1 MDGEG
6 GGKRGGERAVVL
18 VLTAIQVLH
27 MTDFVIVMPLGPQFM
42 AMFGLSPQQF
52 SLVVSSYTF
61 AAFASGLLG
70 ALVIDRF
77 DRKRAL
83 LVLFAGFTLANLA
96 CAAADSFV
104 WLVVARIMA
113 GGFGGVLGALTFAII
128 GDRIPFERRGQATG
142 IVMSGFA
149 VASVLGVPLG
159 LQLAAWWT
167 WHAPFLMLTG
177 AGAVVWL
184 VAAAALPAMNG
195 HFSDEGRIPPVATL
209 RAVFAD
215 RGHWRAFALM
225 IALIVGGFTVIP
237 FFAPFLVTN
246 LGLSEH
252 QLVFVYLL
260 GGVCTIVSSPL
271 IGRWSDRFG
280 KARMFTIVAGLSLIP
295 LLVFT
300 NLPALVSFV
309 SLSPATLPLAAI
321 LVVTTTFIVLVSGRF
336 VPAMALVTAA
346 VEPRLRGAFMAVNSS
361 IQSLAMGIAASVAGM
376 IISRPDPHGPM
387 LHYGWVGGLAACFT
401 VLCLVLVRRLILRT
415 S

>member
-1 MDGEG
+1 M
-6 GGKRGGERAVVL
+6 GGERAVVL
-18 VLTAIQVLH
+18 ILTAIQVLH

-42 AMFGLSPQQF
+42 TMFALSPQQF

-61 AAFASGLLG
+61 AACVSGLLG

-83 LVLFAGFTLANLA
+83 LALFAGFTVANLA
-96 CAAADSFV
+96 CAAADGFV
-104 WLVVARIMA
+104 TLVAARIMA

-128 GDRIPFERRGQATG
+128 GDRIPFERRGRATG

-149 VASVLGVPLG
+149 IASVLGVPLG
-159 LQLAAWWT
+159 LQLATWWT

-177 AGAVVWL
+177 AGAVVWM

-209 RAVFAD
+209 RAVLVDA
-215 RGHWRAFALM
+215 GHWRAFVLM
-225 IALIVGGFTVIP
+225 IALIFGGFTVIP
-237 FFAPFLVTN
+237 FFAPFLVTT

-252 QLVFVYLL
+252 QLVLVYLL

-280 KARMFTIVAGLSLIP
+280 KARVFSIVAALSLIP

-300 NLPALVSFV
+300 NLPALVSLT
-309 SLSPATLPLAAI
+309 SLPLAA
-321 LVVTTTFIVLVSGRF
+321 LPLAVVLAISTTFIVLVSGRF

-361 IQSLAMGIAASVAGM
+361 LQSLAMGAAASLAGAIVA
-376 IISRPDPHGPM
+376 RPDPHGPM
-387 LHYGWVGGLAACFT
+387 LHYGWVGGLAAGAT
-401 VLCLVLVRRLILRT
+401 VLCLILVRRLILRT